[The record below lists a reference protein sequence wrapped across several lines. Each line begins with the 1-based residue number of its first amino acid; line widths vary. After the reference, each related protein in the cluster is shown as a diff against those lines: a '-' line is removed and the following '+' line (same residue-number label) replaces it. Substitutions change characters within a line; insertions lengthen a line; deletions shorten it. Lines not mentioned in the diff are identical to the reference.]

1 MIPKSQVTRQL
12 LDLGVQPG
20 GVLLVHCAFSQ
31 VKPVEDGPEGL
42 IAALRSALGG
52 GHAGDA
58 QHDRRR

>member
-31 VKPVEDGPEGL
+31 VKPVEDGPEGWCR
-42 IAALRSALGG
+42 AAVCFRP
-52 GHAGDA
+52 
-58 QHDRRR
+58 RRAR